1 MPSLVKACLVRL
13 TPTFAKV
20 ALLSMAVCK
29 VALITGFT
37 LLSVPL
43 NTANWG
49 CSLPND
55 RGII

>member
-29 VALITGFT
+29 VALITDFT

-49 CSLPND
+49 CNLPND